1 MASCMRHRSEWSGH
15 ARQPE
20 AELGDGREHVQLGPE
35 RARRKARPFDKRPQ
49 LGPGKVGVDP
59 AAAAIGVDNGVLTA
73 DDSGVPQ
80 NAVGDELWV
89 LDKLV
94 A

>member
-35 RARRKARPFDKRPQ
+35 RRRREASAFDKRAQ
-49 LGPGKVGVDP
+49 LGPGKVGVNP
-59 AAAAIGVDNGVLTA
+59 AAEAV
-73 DDSGVPQ
+73 SVP
-80 NAVGDELWV
+80 ATTFSRPTI
-89 LDKLV
+89 V